1 MSASSLRSRHVERIP
16 RGSFVLPAAIALFV
30 TFLSLTLLFIGAE
43 SPYTHSN
50 LLPRYDAKYT
60 RTDQIVV
67 GPSVPYAGIGG
78 DVPAGDPVTVGE
90 RLFVTDGCVTCHGIG
105 GRGGVVGPT
114 IEHND
119 VQTLTQRIRTGP
131 DGMPLFSEAI
141 TADQISAIS
150 AYLRSVASSSA
161 R

>member
-1 MSASSLRSRHVERIP
+1 MSASTLRSRYGERVP
-16 RGSFVLPAAIALFV
+16 RGSFVLLTSIALFV
-30 TFLSLTLLFIGAE
+30 ACLSFTLLFVGAE

-50 LLPRYDAKYT
+50 LLAGYDARYT

-78 DVPAGDPVTVGE
+78 EVPADDQVTVGE
-90 RLFVTDGCVTCHGIG
+90 RLFVTAGCVTCHGLG

-119 VQTLTQRIRTGP
+119 VRTLTQRIRNGP
-131 DGMPLFSEAI
+131 EGMPRFSDAI
-141 TADQISAIS
+141 TDDEIAAIS
-150 AYLRSVASSSA
+150 AYLRSVAPPGA